1 MSLFADET
9 MDELPPQAKRLAP
22 RLHAL
27 AAQGVYVGT
36 SSWKYQ
42 GWLGSIYSPQR
53 YATRGKFSMRKFE
66 DTCLEEYARTFP
78 TVCGDFAFYQFPSVA
93 YWGRLFEAVPD
104 GFLVGLKVPEDVTV
118 AQWPG
123 HSRYGER
130 AGHQNPHFLDPAL
143 FRLNFVKRL
152 EPHAAKVGPLIF
164 EFGTFA
170 KSVFPTVD
178 DFLFRLDDFLQA
190 LPSGF
195 RYAVE
200 IRNADY
206 LGPGYFACLSRH
218 GVAHVFNAWT
228 RMPELGKQVAMEGS
242 VTTNFTVA
250 RALLA
255 KGRQYEQAVEAFEP
269 YEETQEVNQAGRE
282 ALGSIVERIKQREET
297 AFLYINNRYEGNAPN
312 TIEAV
317 LDGLAAGGPITVG
330 S

>member
-1 MSLFADET
+1 MSLFPDDAT
-9 MDELPPQAKRLAP
+9 DELPPQAKRLAP

-27 AAQGVYVGT
+27 AAQGVYFGT
-36 SSWKYQ
+36 SSWKYE
-42 GWLGSIYSPQR
+42 GWLGSVYSPER
-53 YATRGKFSMRKFE
+53 YATRGKFSTRKFE
-66 DTCLEEYARTFP
+66 DTCLTEYSRTFP
-78 TVCGDFAFYQFPSVA
+78 TVCGDFAFYKFPTVA
-93 YWGRLFEAVPD
+93 YWQRLFEAVPD

-118 AQWPG
+118 AKWPG

-130 AGHQNPHFLDPAL
+130 AGRDNSHFLDPAL
-143 FRLNFVKRL
+143 FRLAFLRRL

-170 KSVFPTVD
+170 KATFQTVD
-178 DFLFRLDDFLQA
+178 DFLFRLDYFLKA

-206 LGPGYFACLSRH
+206 LGPGYFACLNSH

-228 RMPELGKQVAMEGS
+228 RMPELGKQVEMEG
-242 VTTNFTVA
+242 TFTADFTVA

-255 KGRQYEQAVEAFEP
+255 KGRQYEQAVETFEP
-269 YEETQEVNQAGRE
+269 YRETQEVNQAGRE
-282 ALGSIVERIKQREET
+282 ALGAITERIKQREET
-297 AFLYINNRYEGNAPN
+297 AFLYINNRFEGNAPN

-317 LDGLAAGGPITVG
+317 VSALV
-330 S
+330 